1 MSVVQTFPH
10 VVIGATELS
19 VLFAFKNNYPI
30 VFKRIFP
37 PNTIFYNQEKTLD
50 MMAFLSVSNQVIC
63 CDAGNSIRID
73 SKQKTIKCGTD
84 LEAREIK
91 YETVHIFDS
100 YGLVVDY
107 TICGEVE
114 NNHRY
119 WEFSIDLSNKVKLP
133 RIAMGSKFRGIQ
145 GDYFAYYSQK
155 KFNQKIFF
163 RHDLKRQDYTLVEKY
178 PGIWKFQ
185 NSTSELY
192 FYNSSVKELL
202 SKDELAKTFKGKI
215 LKLRSKLKTW
225 DRVLAYLEINT
236 EEEMVQLRSDI
247 ASAFALRYDV
257 GVYAIQD
264 FEGSGEK
271 LFTLD
276 SFQFL
281 KSKRRAGIKTY
292 AAL

>member
-1 MSVVQTFPH
+1 MPTAQAFSH

-50 MMAFLSVSNQVIC
+50 MLAFLSVSNQVVC

-73 SKQKTIKCGTD
+73 SEQKTIKCGTD
-84 LEAREIK
+84 LEARLIN

-100 YGLVVDY
+100 YGLVVDQE
-107 TICGEVE
+107 ICGEVE

-155 KFNQKIFF
+155 KFNQKVFSRHNLK
-163 RHDLKRQDYTLVEKY
+163 RHDYALVEKY

-185 NSTSELY
+185 NKTSEFY
-192 FYNSSVKELL
+192 FYNSNVKELL
-202 SKDELAKTFKGKI
+202 NKDKLVKTFKSKI
-215 LKLRSKLKTW
+215 LKLRSKLKQW
-225 DRVLAYLEINT
+225 DRVLVYLEVNT
-236 EEEMVQLRSDI
+236 EEEKVQLRSNI
-247 ASAFALRYDV
+247 ASVFAFRYEV

-271 LFTLD
+271 LFSQD

-281 KSKRRAGIKTY
+281 RSKQNMGIKTY
-292 AAL
+292 ATL